1 MNIGNAQ
8 LSHVISENRRH
19 WPIIQPILFDSIEIP
34 LVYPYSPSDKWESVR
49 TKWCARARRNTRK
62 ITEATLSSRV
72 IVWMIALTTR
82 VVLKKLLFRG
92 IPISNPIANAH
103 LSNSVLHFSFNF
115 CLQIT
120 LNNLA
125 PKQALSL
132 RSLKTL
138 LRLSMQG
145 LWTIDEGYF
154 SRIMIYRC
162 SRIIKAEAKILSL

>member
-1 MNIGNAQ
+1 M
-8 LSHVISENRRH
+8 
-19 WPIIQPILFDSIEIP
+19 
-34 LVYPYSPSDKWESVR
+34 
-49 TKWCARARRNTRK
+49 
-62 ITEATLSSRV
+62 
-72 IVWMIALTTR
+72 
-82 VVLKKLLFRG
+82 VLKKLLFGG

-138 LRLSMQG
+138 NARSVDHDISVFKDNQRGGKNLV
-145 LWTIDEGYF
+145 
-154 SRIMIYRC
+154 IMTSPR
-162 SRIIKAEAKILSL
+162 R